1 MPYVPRA
8 ATTASCAHCG
18 TPFESRN
25 LRRKYCSSS
34 CNVLASYART
44 GQRANRPTKADL
56 EKTVAE
62 MKELVNQLR
71 GEKLKERM
79 LGLRDELAAVEPAA
93 AGPHDQLRKLLGI
106 DPPAASK
113 PARKRTKRP

>member
-1 MPYVPRA
+1 MAYIPRA

-18 TPFESRN
+18 TTFESRN

-44 GQRANRPTKADL
+44 GQRAKRPTKADL
-56 EKTVAE
+56 EQTVAE
-62 MKELVNQLR
+62 MRELLNQLR
-71 GEKLKERM
+71 AGQLKERM
-79 LGLRDELAAVEPAA
+79 LDLKDELVTVEVP
-93 AGPHDQLRKLLGI
+93 PTSKYDNLRQTLGI

>member
-1 MPYVPRA
+1 MPYIPRA
-8 ATTASCAHCG
+8 ATPASCAHCG
-18 TPFESRN
+18 APFESRN

-44 GQRANRPTKADL
+44 GQRAKRPTKADL
-56 EKTVAE
+56 EQTVAE
-62 MKELVNQLR
+62 MRELVNQLR
-71 GEKLKERM
+71 GGQLKQQMLALKDKLVAT
-79 LGLRDELAAVEPAA
+79 DPPA
-93 AGPHDQLRKLLGI
+93 AGPHDQLRQLMGI